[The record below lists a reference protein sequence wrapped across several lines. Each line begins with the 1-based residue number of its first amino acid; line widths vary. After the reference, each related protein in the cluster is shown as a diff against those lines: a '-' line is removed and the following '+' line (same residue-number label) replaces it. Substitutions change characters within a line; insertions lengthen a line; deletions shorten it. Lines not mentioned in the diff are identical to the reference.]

1 MGSSVGVGGF
11 TRLIVEGGDGEG
23 GVDMG
28 TNVRAS
34 DDAHAVNDKTMKNN
48 REMISLGILFIIF
61 NVELNQG
68 CLSFGSSSE
77 LVQTNDCSDEIRRY
91 AFLIDRKLMN
101 SNVTGQALLMHPTK
115 GT

>member
-68 CLSFGSSSE
+68 YLSFWHD
-77 LVQTNDCSDEIRRY
+77 L
-91 AFLIDRKLMN
+91 
-101 SNVTGQALLMHPTK
+101 
-115 GT
+115 

>member
-1 MGSSVGVGGF
+1 MYGFGVGIGVYRGVGIEVGSSVGVGGF
-11 TRLIVEGGDGEG
+11 TRLIVEGGAGEG

-68 CLSFGSSSE
+68 YLSFWHD
-77 LVQTNDCSDEIRRY
+77 L
-91 AFLIDRKLMN
+91 
-101 SNVTGQALLMHPTK
+101 
-115 GT
+115 